1 MGLKQRSSGTFFN
14 LKIEDQAF
22 PKFHQVGKENGEWVT
37 VAEGDYYEGTFVDAK
52 IEEYEYKKETQ
63 NKLVMEFHDED
74 GNKETV
80 SCNFNSLALNI
91 INTLAGQDSL
101 VGKKIAFTVYS
112 KKDKEG
118 EDRARIYIEINGQ
131 KTEWKYGPDILTK
144 IHKHPHKWVDMF
156 NKDIKPML
164 GIAVPEKEEE
174 EEDKSVFDEYNEA
187 QEEKPKAKAPV
198 KGKKEEPKAAAKKAA
213 PKKAEPEPEPEEEED
228 FDDDLPF

>member
-14 LKIEDQAF
+14 LKIKDQAF
-22 PKFHQVGKENGEWVT
+22 PVIEQVGKEDGEWVA

-52 IEEYEYKKETQ
+52 IEEYEYKKEMKQ
-63 NKLVMEFHDED
+63 KLVMEFHDES
-74 GNKETV
+74 GNKETLSV
-80 SCNFNSLALNI
+80 NFNSLALNI

-131 KTEWKYGPDILTK
+131 KTEWKYGTEILSK
-144 IHKHPHKWVDMF
+144 IHKYPHKWVDMF

-164 GIAVPEKEEE
+164 EIAAPEKEEAD
-174 EEDKSVFDEYNEA
+174 DKTVFEEYNDE

-213 PKKAEPEPEPEEEED
+213 PKKADPEPEPEEEED

>member
-14 LKIEDQAF
+14 LKIKDQAF
-22 PKFHQVGKENGEWVT
+22 PVIEQVGKEDGEWVAI
-37 VAEGDYYEGTFVDAK
+37 AEGDYYEGIFVDAK
-52 IEEYEYKKETQ
+52 VEEYEYKKETKQ
-63 NKLVMEFHDED
+63 KLVMEFHDD
-74 GNKETV
+74 GGNKETLSV
-80 SCNFNSLALNI
+80 NFNSLALNI
-91 INTLAGQDSL
+91 INTLAGQDSI

-144 IHKHPHKWVDMF
+144 IHKYPHKWVDMF

-164 GIAVPEKEEE
+164 EIAAPAKEEE
-174 EEDKSVFDEYNEA
+174 TEDKTVFDEYNDE
-187 QEEKPKAKAPV
+187 QDEKPKAKAPV

-213 PKKAEPEPEPEEEED
+213 PKKAEPEPEEEED
-228 FDDDLPF
+228 IDDDLPF